1 VDGCATRKMVFH
13 VLRALSQRYK
23 GNAELFGPK
32 VTVMPA
38 ITEVRWGANTGWCDT
53 AQTCASP

>member
-1 VDGCATRKMVFH
+1 MAKLDGCATQKMVFH

-32 VTVMPA
+32 ITVMPA
-38 ITEVRWGANTGWCDT
+38 ITEVH
-53 AQTCASP
+53 PKP